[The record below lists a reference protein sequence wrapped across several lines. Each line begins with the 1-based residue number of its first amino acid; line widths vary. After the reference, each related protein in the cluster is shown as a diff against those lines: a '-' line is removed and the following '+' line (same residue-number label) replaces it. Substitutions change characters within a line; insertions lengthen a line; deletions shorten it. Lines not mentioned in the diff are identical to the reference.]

1 MTKMNAKKVYYL
13 YSGLFAMA
21 ISMVFSASSLY
32 HINVVHLNALQLVLV
47 GTALE
52 ITHFIFEAPTGIIAD
67 RFSRK
72 KSIVIGT
79 FLVGIGLFIEGA
91 FPLFVIIMMAQII
104 WGFGDTFISG
114 ADTAWIVDE
123 VGNQEIDIVFVKA
136 AQISQLTALIG
147 VFISMGLALFNPGL
161 PLIFTGLLC
170 IGLSIFILV
179 YMPETNFK
187 PLKSEI
193 ENPFRGML
201 ASFFYGIKQI
211 TGKSML
217 IIAAVVIGIEG
228 LYSEGF
234 DRLWT
239 MRIINE
245 LPLPKINQSDVFWLL
260 VANSIAAILCIFVMW
275 VLNRRLLKKKNKN
288 LIGILFLLSSGKFL
302 SVIAFALTQNFTLA
316 LLLYCSSYAL
326 RRSFYPLYDSWV
338 NKCIEDSGARA
349 TVISIFGQINSI
361 GQIIGGPLIGLLALK
376 TTTSLGLLVSG
387 LLILPIALIFLQVKR
402 KATDNQRANQ
412 ASA

>member
-1 MTKMNAKKVYYL
+1 MNAKQIYYL

-79 FLVGIGLFIEGA
+79 FLVGVGLFIEGF
-91 FPLFVIIMMAQII
+91 FPLFIIIMLAQVI

-123 VGNQEIDIVFVKA
+123 LGDEETEMVFVKA
-136 AQISQLTALIG
+136 AQISQVTALVG
-147 VFISMGLALFNPGL
+147 VFISMGLALLNPGL
-161 PLIFTGLLC
+161 PLIITGLLC
-170 IGLSIFILV
+170 VGLSVFIFF
-179 YMPETNFK
+179 YMPETNFQ

-193 ENPFRGML
+193 KNPFMGMV
-201 ASFFYGIKQI
+201 ASFIYGIRQI

-239 MRIINE
+239 MRIISE
-245 LPLPKINQSDVFWLL
+245 LPLPKISQSDVFWLL
-260 VANSIAAILCIFVMW
+260 IANSAAAVLCIFVMW
-275 VLNRRLLKKKNKN
+275 LLNISLAKKKNTN

-302 SVIAFALTQNFTLA
+302 SVMAFALTRNFMLA
-316 LLLYCSSYAL
+316 VLLYCSSYAL
-326 RRSFYPLYDSWV
+326 RRSFYPIYDSWV

-376 TTTSLGLLVSG
+376 TSTSLGLLVSG
-387 LLILPIALIFLQVKR
+387 LLILPIVLIFLQVIRNAKQ
-402 KATDNQRANQ
+402 DQSLDQ
-412 ASA
+412 QSA